1 MTDTL
6 EYLQTLFGICFFRT
20 EYSVFLD
27 TVFMI
32 HGNLCLTF
40 AIKNVYMITGGL
52 P

>member
-1 MTDTL
+1 MTDIL

-27 TVFMI
+27 TVLMI
-32 HGNLCLTF
+32 HSNLCLTF

>member
-1 MTDTL
+1 MTDIL
-6 EYLQTLFGICFFRT
+6 EYLQTLFGICFCRT

-32 HGNLCLTF
+32 HTYWCLEF